1 MKAENFPGVDGA
13 VLTAPAGWDD
23 TEHGPCGE
31 LPVQRL
37 DGICT
42 SCWSMSLRE
51 RLAVL
56 FGRRVY
62 VHVASGRTQPPIS
75 LTVDR

>member
-1 MKAENFPGVDGA
+1 MKPENFRGVDCV
-13 VLTAPAGWDD
+13 VLTAPPGWVDE
-23 TEHGPCGE
+23 EHGPCGD
-31 LPVQRL
+31 LPVARHE
-37 DGICT
+37 GVCT
-42 SCWSMSLRE
+42 SCWSFSLGE

-75 LTVDR
+75 LKVA